1 MLFLSGC
8 SRRVHHMATTTSM
21 EGAMEASKA
30 PMMNRNTAIPA
41 KLRKAD
47 MMVTDAPQQTKQ
59 KQIQ

>member
-1 MLFLSGC
+1 
-8 SRRVHHMATTTSM
+8 M